1 MSEPQA
7 PPHLFTF
14 LTREEFKLCFAV
26 AFVSY
31 TDVFSDVYPIARYA
45 TPGHEPADHTW
56 EELIKQAIR
65 YLGLECGYRFQ
76 ALTPY
81 DDGRITA
88 QVQIEPRNAAFQR
101 IFEWGSLPDVE
112 DALRVAV
119 RMQGDGLVKI
129 PQEPLR
135 DALAIVRGHLE
146 TVRRQVNPEAMA
158 EVVKMRRRALD
169 ELVEAGLSKE
179 AVN

>member
-1 MSEPQA
+1 MRPEPQA

-31 TDVFSDVYPIARYA
+31 TDVFSDAYPLARYS

-65 YLGLECGYRFQ
+65 YLGLECGYQFQ
-76 ALTPY
+76 ALVPH

-101 IFEWGSLPDVE
+101 LFEWGSLPDVE
-112 DALRVAV
+112 DALRVAIRLQEV
-119 RMQGDGLVKI
+119 GL
-129 PQEPLR
+129 PALDPEPLR
-135 DALAIVRGHLE
+135 AALATVRGHLE
-146 TVRRQVNPEAMA
+146 TVRRQVNPDALA
-158 EVVKMRRRALD
+158 EIVRIRRRALD
-169 ELVEAGLSKE
+169 EMVEASLSKE
-179 AVN
+179 VH